1 MAKIFKDTQG
11 QSWRLALNVGTLR
24 NIKDQL
30 DIDLLNK
37 PGDMPTELSGIV
49 DCLWVAL
56 FDQTQARGMT
66 EQDFAE
72 CLDGDVLAVAVD
84 DFMAEL
90 AAFFLKIQPS
100 KAMAIK
106 GIWEKTKDLEKMQQ
120 EAVTTMLGS
129 VSIDL
134 QE

>member
-1 MAKIFKDTQG
+1 
-11 QSWRLALNVGTLR
+11 LALNVGTLR

-56 FDQTQARGMT
+56 FDQIQAREMT
-66 EQDFAE
+66 EKDFAQ

-100 KAMAIK
+100 KSMAIK

-120 EAVTTMLGS
+120 EAVTAMLGS